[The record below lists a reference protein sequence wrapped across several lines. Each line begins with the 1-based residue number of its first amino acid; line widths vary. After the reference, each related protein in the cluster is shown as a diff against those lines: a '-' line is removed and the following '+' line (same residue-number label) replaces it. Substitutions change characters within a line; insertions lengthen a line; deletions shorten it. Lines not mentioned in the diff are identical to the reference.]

1 VDLNRRIDGYCE
13 RVGPEFWAEPLNT
26 ATNAAFI
33 LAALV
38 GLIVAVR
45 SGRLDG
51 PVAYLVGL
59 TFVIGIGSFLFHT
72 FATVWAAIAD
82 TTPISLFILS
92 YFAVAMN
99 RFAGFGW
106 GRAVLLTIAFQAG
119 MVLMSWGLR
128 ETIAPLIGS
137 STSYLPAFVALLAVG
152 LWLNAR
158 AHPAGRWMVAAAAVF
173 AVSLTFRTL
182 DGPLCDTWPAGTH
195 FLWHILNGF
204 VLGTLALAV
213 VRHGTPPRLAGRA
226 RIA

>member
-1 VDLNRRIDGYCE
+1 MDLHRRIDGYCE
-13 RVGPEFWAEPLNT
+13 RGGPDFWAEPLNA

-38 GLIVAVR
+38 GLLVAGR

-51 PVAYLVGL
+51 PVAFLVCL

-82 TTPISLFILS
+82 TTPIMLFILG
-92 YFAVAMN
+92 YFAIAMN

-106 GRAVLLTIAFQAG
+106 DRAVLLTVAFQAG

-128 ETIAPLIGS
+128 VTIAPYIGS
-137 STSYLPAFVALLAVG
+137 STSYVPAFVALLAVG
-152 LWLNAR
+152 LWLSAR
-158 AHPAGRWMVAAAAVF
+158 AHPAGRWLVAAATVF

-182 DGPLCDTWPAGTH
+182 DGPFCDTWPAGTH
-195 FLWHILNGF
+195 FLWHVLNGV
-204 VLGTLALAV
+204 VLGTLILAV
-213 VRHGTPPRLAGRA
+213 VRHGTRPRLAGRP